1 MVVHGGYKIMS
12 DMEHIL
18 KYMKGTFPE
27 VKLKLFDTIAEGKFE
42 RLVNWHKNTLKPRCD
57 SLINL
62 QFLSTSNDEDK
73 QKDIVKFEK
82 LLKNADD
89 MLKEIKEENDND
101 DIDIYFSGTGEIS
114 AIDIILHS
122 QICTIVDMYSENQKI
137 SERKYEELSA
147 WMELMNNEPHIE
159 DNLRQMKDV
168 IKQNKLYGYQV

>member
-1 MVVHGGYKIMS
+1 MENKGLKVETDS
-12 DMEHIL
+12 DEASEDL
-18 KYMKGTFPE
+18 N
-27 VKLKLFDTIAEGKFE
+27 D
-42 RLVNWHKNTLKPRCD
+42 D
-57 SLINL
+57 S
-62 QFLSTSNDEDK
+62 D
-73 QKDIVKFEK
+73 
-82 LLKNADD
+82 AD
-89 MLKEIKEENDND
+89 MKEIKEENDND